1 MKKVVRKSFLDLRI
15 TAFFLYLLSII
26 YEYIFDYD
34 RDIEVYRSLLLGRNN
49 FNLQGS
55 YPEFLQTI
63 GIIRVISPLFLYLCT
78 AILSIYI
85 FYSILLT
92 LKRYLSIPLV
102 LVLIGNPIAIG
113 WFLIPS
119 KEAFIILAITLISDK
134 KKNYSPLI
142 NVISFISG
150 ILLTIIVR
158 PWLILLSLFSY
169 VFSNYENN
177 KITSLFKNKYV
188 LISLLVVSFLFFKY
202 IFPNLESY
210 AGRAAVASFALTEE
224 GARNIFRFDV
234 GNIYLSL
241 FVNTL
246 PVLFFS
252 ITNFGGNKIIYLLL
266 NFICL
271 LLIWRVTKFGFEY
284 KTQTIIV
291 FLSYVMPYSVAVVN
305 AGNAL
310 RIILTA
316 SICSAMVVN
325 YKHKNIYKKIN
336 QKDYFLE
343 KINNST

>member
-1 MKKVVRKSFLDLRI
+1 MKKVTRKSFLDLRI
-15 TAFFLYLLSII
+15 TAVFLYFLSFI

-55 YPEFLQTI
+55 YPDFLQTI
-63 GIIRVISPLFLYLCT
+63 GTIRLISPVFLFLCT
-78 AILSIYI
+78 SILSIYL
-85 FYSILLT
+85 FYKILET
-92 LKRYLSIPLV
+92 LKRYLSLPLV
-102 LVLIGNPIAIG
+102 LILIGNPIAIG
-113 WFLIPS
+113 WFVIPS

-134 KKNYSPLI
+134 KNIYFPFSNGI
-142 NVISFISG
+142 FFILG

-177 KITSLFKNKYV
+177 KITSLFKNKYI
-188 LISLLVVSFLFFKY
+188 LISLIVVCFLFIKY

-210 AGRAAVASFALTEE
+210 AGRAALASFALTED
-224 GARNIFRFDV
+224 GARNIFRFDI
-234 GNIYLSL
+234 GNTYLSL

-246 PVLFFS
+246 PVMFFS
-252 ITNFGGNKIIYLLL
+252 ITNYGGNKLIYLIL

-284 KTQTIIV
+284 KVQSIIV
-291 FLSYVMPYSVAVVN
+291 LLAYVMPYSAAVVN

-316 SICSAMVVN
+316 SICSAMVID
-325 YKHKNIYKKIN
+325 YKHKNLYKKIN
-336 QKDYFLE
+336 KKEYYLE
-343 KINNST
+343 